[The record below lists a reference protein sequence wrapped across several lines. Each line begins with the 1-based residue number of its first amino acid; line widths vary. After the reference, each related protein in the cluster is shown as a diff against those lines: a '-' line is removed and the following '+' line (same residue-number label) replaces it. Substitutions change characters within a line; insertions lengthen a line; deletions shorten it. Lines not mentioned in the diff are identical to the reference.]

1 MDIYIR
7 AQTGVITVIEKFV
20 MSLDFKNKKGM
31 IHRQTCDYAKTQD
44 RLLDSGRLLTE
55 QLTGWFGPWDTYDEA
70 RAIAIKMSFK
80 VWDCS
85 RCNPK

>member
-1 MDIYIR
+1 M
-7 AQTGVITVIEKFV
+7 IEKFV
-20 MSLDFKNKKGM
+20 MSLDFRNKKGM

-44 RLLDSGRLLTE
+44 RLSDSGRLVTKE

-70 RAIAIKMSFK
+70 RAKADLLSDFK
-80 VWDCS
+80 IWDCS